1 MGMLTVP
8 SPILQALSSL
18 SSLIIRKWNTLT
30 TASYPLQ
37 KGHHRA
43 QFNVMFSACKVNQY
57 QNRPFEQYFCF
68 LRTLSIMLF
77 STTYIRNH
85 MISFSQNLVPEK
97 NLFL

>member
-18 SSLIIRKWNTLT
+18 SSLIIRKWNILGID
-30 TASYPLQ
+30 SYPLQ
-37 KGHHRA
+37 KGLHQV

-57 QNRPFEQYFCF
+57 QNSPFEQYFCF
-68 LRTLSIMLF
+68 LQTLSIMVF

-85 MISFSQNLVPEK
+85 IINFSQNLVPNK
-97 NLFL
+97 SLFL